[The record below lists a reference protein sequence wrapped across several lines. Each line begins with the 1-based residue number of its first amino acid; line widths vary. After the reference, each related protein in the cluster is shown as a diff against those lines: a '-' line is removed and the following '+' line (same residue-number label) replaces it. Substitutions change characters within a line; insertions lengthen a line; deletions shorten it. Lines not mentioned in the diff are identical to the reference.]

1 LENKSPYKKGGMFEG
16 ANPVVFN
23 YAKNLRKTMTTEEMI
38 LWGHLKNGIK
48 EYKFRRQHPI
58 SNYIADIYCHKL
70 KLLIEVDG
78 TIHNN
83 PEVKINNLK
92 RESELATM
100 GYTNIRFTNDEVLNN
115 LQSILEK
122 INTLVDNNIRDH
134 TNNKK

>member
-1 LENKSPYKKGGMFEG
+1 MFEG